1 MVSRNKNKKSWFFP
15 EEAVA
20 FPVDK
25 DQILKSRVTVR
36 YHQSLRIRVILDG
49 ELVAEANK
57 ELARFIEH

>member
-1 MVSRNKNKKSWFFP
+1 MVSTNKNKTSWVFP
-15 EEAVA
+15 EEAVV

-25 DQILKSRVTVR
+25 DQILMSRVTVR

-57 ELARFIEH
+57 ELARFIEP